1 MPRLAEKN
9 LAMET
14 LVDPE
19 LPKALIGDSVRLRQI
34 LINLVGNAIK
44 FTEEGSVRLELC
56 LAEPAD
62 ASRVD
67 LEIAVVDTGKG
78 VAESDRDRIF
88 RAFEQAEGQDHSAF
102 GGTGLGLA
110 ICRDL
115 IGLMGGRIWVEA
127 NQPRGTVFRFFL
139 PGLPVAAAP
148 VEREA
153 VDGQRWEY
161 RFAPANILLVDDVPL
176 NHKLLRCLLEDQP
189 FRFRQALDGQ
199 EALDAIHQG
208 KPDLMLTDLK
218 MPRLDGEGLVDM
230 LRADPELAGIPVIT
244 VTASVLNADL
254 ERLAPKFDAI
264 ILKPVSKERLLA
276 ELGRFL
282 AHEKS
287 VPAELAPDPAGN
299 SLGPVEADLAAEL
312 AELDKEFRGPS
323 QSSPFSVL
331 REFTARLAAI
341 GVERRSE
348 AIRTV
353 VAELEGAIGSFD
365 MDRIRQAIARFRN
378 LSRNAGGQ

>member
-1 MPRLAEKN
+1 
-9 LAMET
+9 MET

-148 VEREA
+148 VAAREA
-153 VDGQRWEY
+153 PDAGTWEY

-208 KPDLMLTDLK
+208 KPDLVLTDLK
-218 MPRLDGEGLVDM
+218 MPRLGGEDLADK
-230 LRADPELAGIPVIT
+230 LRADPELAGIPVIA
-244 VTASVLNADL
+244 VTASALNADL

-287 VPAELAPDPAGN
+287 APAGPAPSPADARLVPAAGEL
-299 SLGPVEADLAAEL
+299 SADLAAEL
-312 AELDKEFRGPS
+312 AGLDAEFRGPS

-341 GVERRSE
+341 GVERHSE
-348 AIRTV
+348 TV
-353 VAELEGAIGSFD
+353 QAMVAELEGAIGSYD
-365 MDRIRQAIARFRN
+365 VGRIRQALERFRN